1 MFCAHTQSLE
11 EARAHLRSLNPEDI
25 INEAAEIVV
34 DRAELV
40 NNIDATERK
49 WERTTV
55 MQEEICELLMDSFT
69 SFHSKLMEDVSQ
81 IRRKWLGGT

>member
-1 MFCAHTQSLE
+1 MLIRGSLE

-34 DRAELV
+34 DRVELA

-49 WERTTV
+49 WERTAT

-69 SFHSKLMEDVSQ
+69 LFHSKLMEDISQ
-81 IRRKWLGGT
+81 IRHNG